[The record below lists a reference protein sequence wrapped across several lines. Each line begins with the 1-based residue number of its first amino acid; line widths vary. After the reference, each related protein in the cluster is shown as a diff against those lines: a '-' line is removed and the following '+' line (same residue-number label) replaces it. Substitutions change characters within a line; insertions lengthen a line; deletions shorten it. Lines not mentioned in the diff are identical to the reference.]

1 VECLCG
7 SLMNLV
13 TLLIIIL
20 VVVLLV
26 VLLRGVL

>member
-1 VECLCG
+1 VERVRS